1 MKPKSYAAAL
11 GQVLEPMGF
20 TREGKLWTR
29 VRGDLW
35 ERVGLQVSQIAGVT
49 ANLSIK
55 DLETERLL
63 QEAIPSKGEPVVM
76 IPITVRIGTL
86 MDGYDHW
93 WLRDPNGPSELA
105 EAVRIHA
112 APFFDRVRTL
122 EDQAAKWFGRGS
134 TKGWRPPS
142 KIYLAITLYRMGEL
156 EEACRALSR
165 PPKHIVYGWLS
176 QVESVRQWLGCS

>member
-20 TREGKLWTR
+20 SRNGNEWTR

-35 ERVGLQVSQIAGVT
+35 EYVGLQISQIAGVT

-63 QEAIPSKGEPVVM
+63 LEAIPSKTEM
-76 IPITVRIGTL
+76 IPITARIGTL

-93 WLRDPNGPSELA
+93 WKKDPNGPSELA
-105 EAVRIHA
+105 EAVRVHA
-112 APFFDRVRTL
+112 EPFFARVRTL
-122 EDQAAKWFGRGS
+122 EDQAAKWFGRG
-134 TKGWRPPS
+134 RS
-142 KIYLAITLYRMGEL
+142 KPWHVGSRIHLALTLYRLGEVQ
-156 EEACRALSR
+156 EACDALR
-165 PPKHIVYGWLS
+165 NPPKLTPPYWLADI
-176 QVESVRQWLGCS
+176 ESVRTWLGCS